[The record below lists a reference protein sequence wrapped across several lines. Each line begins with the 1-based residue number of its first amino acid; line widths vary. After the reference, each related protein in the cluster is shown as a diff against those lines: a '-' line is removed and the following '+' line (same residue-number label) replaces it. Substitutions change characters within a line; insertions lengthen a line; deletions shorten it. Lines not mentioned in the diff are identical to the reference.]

1 MSTLNALGRWLRQTQ
16 RLARELSI
24 AGSMGVYF
32 GFRVFFLN
40 IRGLFLRVPVVMNT
54 SPGIKFR
61 RICLLSCCGGR
72 GVQESAFSLAW
83 LAEEFITW
91 NKFIIL

>member
-1 MSTLNALGRWLRQTQ
+1 MRQGLSNAAEYLGRLAISEPSVLSQT
-16 RLARELSI
+16 LI
-24 AGSMGVYF
+24 
-32 GFRVFFLN
+32 
-40 IRGLFLRVPVVMNT
+40 T

-61 RICLLSCCGGR
+61 RTCLLSCCGGR

-83 LAEEFITW
+83 LAEELITW